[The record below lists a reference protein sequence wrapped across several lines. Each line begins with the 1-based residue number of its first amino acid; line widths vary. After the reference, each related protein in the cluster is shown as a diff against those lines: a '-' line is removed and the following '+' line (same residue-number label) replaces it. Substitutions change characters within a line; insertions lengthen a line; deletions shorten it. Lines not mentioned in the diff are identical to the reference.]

1 MLIAQISDPH
11 VRPEGV
17 LYKEVAPSNRMLE
30 AAIDR
35 LHALDPRPDLV
46 ILTGDLVDEGRPEEY
61 AAARAILDRLEIP
74 LRLQPGNHDERGAF
88 RTAFADRHPYLPA
101 AGPLHWA
108 DGGHGPVRV
117 VALDVTIPGLHHGT
131 VDAAAADWLDRT
143 LAAEPGRPTLLMLH
157 QPPFDCGIPYMD
169 LYRCHG
175 EDRLADVVGRHPNVE
190 RIACGHVHRMMQV
203 RFAGTLIVTAPSTA
217 TQIAL
222 RLHPDAEPASYLDPP
237 GFLLHHWLPGT
248 GLVTHLCPV
257 ETGPGPFP
265 FA

>member
-1 MLIAQISDPH
+1 MLIAQLSDPH

-17 LYKEVAPSNRMLE
+17 LYQGVADSNRMLE

-35 LHALDPRPDLV
+35 LHGLDPRPDVLV
-46 ILTGDLVDEGRPEEY
+46 LTGDLVDEGLPEEY

-74 LRLQPGNHDERGAF
+74 LRLLPGNHDERRAF
-88 RTAFADRHPYLPA
+88 RDAFADRHYYLPA
-101 AGPLHWA
+101 TGPLHWA

-117 VALDVTIPGLHHGT
+117 VALDVTVPGLHHGL
-131 VDAAAADWLDRT
+131 VDAAGARWLDST
-143 LAAEPGRPTLLMLH
+143 LAEEPGRPTLLLLH
-157 QPPFDCGIPYMD
+157 QPPFTCGIPYMD

-175 EDRLADVVGRHPNVE
+175 EERLAAVLRRHPQVE
-190 RIACGHVHRMMQV
+190 RVACGHVHRTMQL
-203 RFAGTLIVTAPSTA
+203 RFAGTLLVTAPSTA

-222 RLHPDAEPASYLDPP
+222 RLRPDAEPASHLDPP

-248 GLVTHLCPV
+248 GLVTHVCPV
-257 ETGPGPFP
+257 AEGPGPFP